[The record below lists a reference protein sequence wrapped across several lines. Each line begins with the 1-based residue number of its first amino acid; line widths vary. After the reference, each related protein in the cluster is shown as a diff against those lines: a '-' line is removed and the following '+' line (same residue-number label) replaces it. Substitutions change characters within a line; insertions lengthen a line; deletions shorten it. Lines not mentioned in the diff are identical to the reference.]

1 MGRLDGKVA
10 IITGSGGGQGAAAAR
25 LFAAEGAR
33 VVVSDVKADDGRQVV
48 MEIEGA
54 GGAATFVECDVS
66 QADQVEALVQATVDA
81 YGGIDVLY
89 NNAGI
94 WLVAGGNPRF
104 GETDGPSPALAE
116 NVWDRTVEINLKG
129 TYLCCRFAIPHI
141 IERGGGSIIN
151 VASVGVFKGGGGAS
165 DAYTASKGGIFA
177 MTKTLAC
184 EHGPVG
190 IRVNA
195 LAPGPILTP
204 MTPFLAAEG
213 VEKWARRNIPRGR
226 IGQPED
232 VAKAAL
238 FLASDES
245 EWVTGT
251 TLFVDGGYS
260 AM

>member
-25 LFAAEGAR
+25 LFAAEGCG
-33 VVVSDVKADDGRQVV
+33 VVVSDLLVDDGKGVV
-48 MEIEGA
+48 AEIEA
-54 GGAATFVECDVS
+54 HGGAATFVECDVS
-66 QADQVEALVQATVDA
+66 REDDVEALVARCVA
-81 YGGIDVLY
+81 AFGGIDVLY

-94 WLVAGGNPRF
+94 WLVAGGNPRW
-104 GETDGPSPALAE
+104 GETDGPSPKLAE
-116 NVWDRTVEINLKG
+116 NVWDKTIDINLKG
-129 TYLCCRFAIPHI
+129 TYLCCRFAIPHMI
-141 IERGGGSIIN
+141 DRGGGSIIN

-165 DAYTASKGGIFA
+165 DAYTASKGGIFS

-184 EHGPVG
+184 EHGQYG

-213 VEKWARRNIPRGR
+213 VDKWAKRNIPMGR

-232 VAKAAL
+232 VARAAL
-238 FLASDES
+238 FLASDDS
-245 EWVTGT
+245 AWITGT

-260 AM
+260 AV

>member
-25 LFAAEGAR
+25 LFASEGAA
-33 VVVSDVKADDGRQVV
+33 VVVSDVKADDGRAVAQ
-48 MEIEGA
+48 EIDGA
-54 GGAATFVECDVS
+54 GGRALFHEADVS
-66 QADQVEALVQATVDA
+66 NADQVEGLVKACVDSF
-81 YGGIDVLY
+81 GGIDVLY

-94 WLVAGGNPRF
+94 WLLAGGDPRF

-116 NVWDRTVEINLKG
+116 NVWERTVGINLKG
-129 TYLCCRFAIPHI
+129 TYLCCRFAIPHM

-165 DAYTASKGGIFA
+165 DAYTASKGGVFSI
-177 MTKTLAC
+177 TKTLAC
-184 EHGPVG
+184 EHGPYG

-213 VEKWARRNIPRGR
+213 VERWAKRMIPMGR

-232 VAKAAL
+232 VARAAL
-238 FLASDES
+238 FLASDDS
-245 EWVTGT
+245 VWVTGT

-260 AM
+260 AV